1 MYSEVS
7 LSTLINRIG
16 WERPLNSDFAIVI
29 NQNNQAATS
38 GRKVN
43 TFHALATVENIYSAV
58 PDVNMDELKFN
69 EFLSSIVAPSVIE
82 VVTAILDGH
91 HLYDDTIDYSNVI
104 IEKAR
109 LFDDAIGYGI
119 AIKCLELFISSSR
132 SNLIERNA
140 KLSFQ
145 TLKVE
150 LEGARNDNGHFI
162 AKGIVYKKERAIQKA
177 QRIIFPDPVLVIGS
191 GNEW

>member
-7 LSTLINRIG
+7 IWALINRIG

-29 NQNNQAATS
+29 NQDNQRATS

-43 TFHALATVENIYSAV
+43 SFHALATVENIYAAV
-58 PDVNMDELKFN
+58 PDVNMEALKFN
-69 EFLSSIVAPSVIE
+69 EFLSSIRTQSVIE
-82 VVTAILDGH
+82 VVTAVLDGH
-91 HLYDDTIDYSNVI
+91 HLYDDTVDYSNVI
-104 IEKAR
+104 IEKAK
-109 LFDDAIGYGI
+109 LFDDAIGYCI
-119 AIKCLELFISSSR
+119 AIKILELFISTGR
-132 SNLIERNA
+132 KNLTERNA
-140 KLSFQ
+140 ALTFQ

-177 QRIIFPDPVLVIGS
+177 QRIIFPDPIVVIGDS
-191 GNEW
+191 IW

>member
-1 MYSEVS
+1 MYTEQSIT
-7 LSTLINRIG
+7 TLINRIG
-16 WERPLNSDFAIVI
+16 WEKALNSDVAINI
-29 NQNNQAATS
+29 DLANSAATS

-43 TFHALATVENIYSAV
+43 TFHQLASVENIYSAV
-58 PDVNMDELKFN
+58 SEVNMDEVTFN
-69 EFLSSIVAPSVIE
+69 EFLSSVREQSVREVA
-82 VVTAILDGH
+82 TAVLDQH
-91 HLYDDTIDYSNVI
+91 YLYDDTIDYSNTI

-109 LFDDAIGYGI
+109 LFDDAIGYCI
-119 AIKCLELFISSSR
+119 AINVLELFISSGR
-132 SNLIERNA
+132 KNLTERNTA
-140 KLSFQ
+140 LTFQ

-177 QRIIFPDPVLVIGS
+177 QRIIFPDPVLIIGS

>member
-7 LSTLINRIG
+7 VSILINRIG
-16 WERPLNSDFAIVI
+16 WEKPLNSDFAIVI
-29 NQNNQAATS
+29 NQNNQTATAA
-38 GRKVN
+38 RKVN
-43 TFHALATVENIYSAV
+43 SFHALATVENIYSAV
-58 PDVNMDELKFN
+58 PDVNMEQTKFN
-69 EFLSSIVAPSVIE
+69 DFLSSTRTQAVRE
-82 VVTAILDGH
+82 VVTAVLDGH
-91 HLYDDTIDYSNVI
+91 HLYEDTVDYSNVI

-145 TLKVE
+145 ALKVE

-162 AKGIVYKKERAIQKA
+162 AKGIVYKKERAILKA
-177 QRIIFPDPVLVIGS
+177 QKIIFPDPILVIGDAQ
-191 GNEW
+191 W

>member
-1 MYSEVS
+1 MYTEQSIT
-7 LSTLINRIG
+7 TLIDRIG
-16 WERPLNSDFAIVI
+16 WEKSLNSDVAITIDSV
-29 NQNNQAATS
+29 NSTATS

-43 TFHALATVENIYSAV
+43 TFHQLASVENIYSAV
-58 PDVNMDELKFN
+58 PEVNMEELKFN
-69 EFLSSIVAPSVIE
+69 DFLSSIREQSVREVA
-82 VVTAILDGH
+82 TAILDQH
-91 HLYDDTIDYSNVI
+91 HLYDETVDYSNTI

-109 LFDDAIGYGI
+109 LFDDAIGYCI
-119 AIKCLELFISSSR
+119 AIKILEMFISTGR
-132 SNLIERNA
+132 KNLTERNA
-140 KLSFQ
+140 ALTFQ

-177 QRIIFPDPVLVIGS
+177 QRIIFPDPVLIIG

>member
-1 MYSEVS
+1 MYTEQSI
-7 LSTLINRIG
+7 STLIDRIG
-16 WERPLNSDFAIVI
+16 WEKSLNSDVAITIDLV
-29 NQNNQAATS
+29 NSTATS

-43 TFHALATVENIYSAV
+43 TFHQLASVENIYSAV
-58 PDVNMDELKFN
+58 PEVNMEEAKFN
-69 EFLSSIVAPSVIE
+69 EFLSSIREQSVREVA
-82 VVTAILDGH
+82 TAIFDQH
-91 HLYDDTIDYSNVI
+91 HLYDETVDYSNTI

-109 LFDDAIGYGI
+109 LFDDAIGYCI
-119 AIKCLELFISSSR
+119 AIKILEMFISTGR
-132 SNLIERNA
+132 KNLTDRNA
-140 KLSFQ
+140 ALTFQ

-177 QRIIFPDPVLVIGS
+177 QRIIFPDPVLIIG

>member
-1 MYSEVS
+1 MYTEQSI
-7 LSTLINRIG
+7 STLIDRIG
-16 WERPLNSDFAIVI
+16 WEKSLNSDVAITIDLV
-29 NQNNQAATS
+29 NSTATS

-43 TFHALATVENIYSAV
+43 TFHQLASVENIYSAV
-58 PDVNMDELKFN
+58 PEVNMEEVKFN
-69 EFLSSIVAPSVIE
+69 EFLSSIREQSVREVA
-82 VVTAILDGH
+82 TAIFDQH
-91 HLYDDTIDYSNVI
+91 HLYDETVDYSNTI

-109 LFDDAIGYGI
+109 LFDDAIGYCI
-119 AIKCLELFISSSR
+119 AIKILEMFISTGR
-132 SNLIERNA
+132 KNLTERNA
-140 KLSFQ
+140 ALTFQ

-177 QRIIFPDPVLVIGS
+177 QRIIFPDPVLIIG

>member
-1 MYSEVS
+1 MYTEQSIT
-7 LSTLINRIG
+7 TLIDRIG
-16 WERPLNSDFAIVI
+16 WEKSLNSDVAITIDSV
-29 NQNNQAATS
+29 NSTATS

-43 TFHALATVENIYSAV
+43 TFHQLASVENIYSAV
-58 PDVNMDELKFN
+58 SEVNMEELKFN
-69 EFLSSIVAPSVIE
+69 DFLSSIREQSVREVA
-82 VVTAILDGH
+82 TAILDQH
-91 HLYDDTIDYSNVI
+91 HLYDETVDYSNTI

-109 LFDDAIGYGI
+109 LFDDAIGYCI
-119 AIKCLELFISSSR
+119 AIKILEMFISTGR
-132 SNLIERNA
+132 KNLTERNA
-140 KLSFQ
+140 ALTFQ

-177 QRIIFPDPVLVIGS
+177 QRIIFPDPVLIIG